1 MSSRT
6 LPARP
11 SLTQLRKQAR
21 ELLRDHRAGSAAA
34 AARIAAHHP
43 QLKGR
48 APDAVLAHPLALV
61 DAQLVVA
68 REYGFASWA
77 ALKHRAEIV
86 SRIAQFQ
93 PHPRFAE
100 ALAALDA
107 GDAGRLRTLLA
118 SDPTLVSA
126 RTNLDPPYGYF
137 SAATLLHHVAG
148 NPWRDDRRLPPNI
161 VEIARVLLEAG
172 ADVDA
177 ETIGPNSGTTMGL
190 LVTGKQASDAGVTGP
205 LMDLLLE
212 YGARLDLTKPDALDQ
227 SLANHAPAA
236 AEKMIEL
243 GARPDVFAAAA
254 LGRLDLLRAMFD
266 ADGRLLAR
274 PRRRG
279 RLMSARDA
287 IGLAMLYAYVRK
299 QLDVVDF
306 LLEKDGNWDM
316 TGVNNGTAM
325 HRAAWEGDLPMV
337 QRLVALGADIYN
349 RDNPFNSTP
358 LSWAQHNRQFEVFDW
373 MVANTRVDL
382 HEAVGF
388 GLLEQVEARLR
399 EDPSSVN
406 RQIDHWEIPRST
418 ALHWAAWPSVNDVEG
433 TQVFDPAERER
444 LVTML
449 LDAGADPN
457 LVAGNG
463 MTALDIALA
472 GEADRVAAL
481 LRSRGA
487 SRAAEL

>member
-11 SLTQLRKQAR
+11 SLAQLRLQAR
-21 ELLRDHRAGSAAA
+21 ELRRDHREGRASA

-43 QLKGR
+43 RLQGR
-48 APDAVLAHPLALV
+48 PPREVLAHPLALA
-61 DAQLVVA
+61 DAQLVLA
-68 REYGFASWA
+68 REYGFESWA
-77 ALKHRAEIV
+77 RLKHHVETA
-86 SRIAQFQ
+86 SRVARLT

-107 GDAGRLRTLLA
+107 GDAERLRALVAEDPSLLA
-118 SDPTLVSA
+118 A

-137 SAATLLHHVAG
+137 TAATLLHHVAG
-148 NPWRDDRRLPPNI
+148 NPGREARLPANV
-161 VEIARVLLEAG
+161 VEIARVLLDAG
-172 ADVDA
+172 AEPDA
-177 ETIGPNSGTTMGL
+177 ETLGRNGGTTMGL
-190 LVTGKQASDAGVTGP
+190 LITSKQASDRGVSGP
-205 LMDLLLE
+205 LMDLLLAH
-212 YGARLDLTKPDALDQ
+212 GARLDLHGPGALDPA
-227 SLANHAPAA
+227 LANHAPRA
-236 AEKMIEL
+236 AERMIEL
-243 GARPDVFAAAA
+243 GAKADIFAAAA

-287 IGLAMLYAYVRK
+287 IGLAMLYAYVAGRREA
-299 QLDVVDF
+299 VDF
-306 LLEKDGNWDM
+306 LLEKDGNWNM

-325 HRAAWEGDLPMV
+325 HRAAWDGDLDMV
-337 QRLVALGADIYN
+337 KRLIARGADLYN
-349 RDNPFNSTP
+349 RDNPWNSTP

-373 MVANTRVDL
+373 MRANTRVDL

-388 GLLEQVEARLR
+388 GLLEHVEARLR

-406 RQIDHWEIPRST
+406 RQVDHWEVPRST
-418 ALHWAAWPSVNDVEG
+418 PLHWAAWPSVNDIEG
-433 TQVFDPAERER
+433 TIVHDVDERLR
-444 LVTML
+444 LVTLL

-457 LVAGNG
+457 LVAGDG
-463 MTALDIALA
+463 STALDFALA
-472 GEADRVAAL
+472 GKADRVAAL

-487 SRAAEL
+487 KRASEL